1 MKPAVFADAVITASK
16 TSDGHSLASLFAIG
30 GPVAAS
36 VLLELGDPR
45 SNRIIAS
52 LRKCSGY
59 LASPWEEMCSHHL
72 SALYS
77 FSLASS
83 LAGYPAKSVDAEGKT
98 RAERLGDAFD
108 SYNSGVTAFLRFFAT
123 LTPGRWAI
131 PLLRILC
138 LNLRWLAVIADQAA
152 IEVTPPAAQNHLLP
166 TTSSSNNSTSQ
177 AVAAAVAPTTLR
189 TSSIANKKLEECAR
203 QLNKAFTACIAD
215 RNPDLEQSRKW
226 GIYEI
231 VGLVFKTYFRLK
243 SISLCRNIL
252 RAISAAQLPDL
263 GVFPKSQQVTFKYYL
278 GVLAFLNEEYDKAEV
293 ELGMA
298 LRMCHKDAEIN
309 QALILTYLI
318 PVKLLKGSL
327 PCSDLQD
334 SKMFRQN
341 LSIYTPFIRALKNGD
356 VKSFD
361 QALSSTQI
369 ESTLVKRGTYVA
381 IERARDAV
389 LRTLLKH
396 IYLSLPNQQDGTRQT
411 RLSLDLLH
419 KATSSTLVGGLD
431 YSKQELEWVLA
442 TLVYKGYVKGYI
454 AHERGVL
461 VLSAKDPFPH
471 LGSVTIATI

>member
-36 VLLELGDPR
+36 V
-45 SNRIIAS
+45 
-52 LRKCSGY
+52 
-59 LASPWEEMCSHHL
+59 
-72 SALYS
+72 
-77 FSLASS
+77 F
-83 LAGYPAKSVDAEGKT
+83 
-98 RAERLGDAFD
+98 
-108 SYNSGVTAFLRFFAT
+108 GVTAFLRFFAT

-263 GVFPKSQQVTFKYYL
+263 GVFPKSQQ
-278 GVLAFLNEEYDKAEV
+278 
-293 ELGMA
+293 
-298 LRMCHKDAEIN
+298 
-309 QALILTYLI
+309 
-318 PVKLLKGSL
+318 
-327 PCSDLQD
+327 D